1 MLIRN
6 WFKIVTL
13 TSLLMLTGCAQLG
26 QLPSI
31 GTPDKVGT
39 SAADAQGRVV
49 SDSVDAIRHKADITI
64 VKRIRALG
72 PERCLTETETE
83 LMVADFKQSL
93 DAELQKVSRSGS
105 PTEVAAA
112 TAKLQRLDARFTPY
126 AEPASEA
133 AILKLVESYGPQAAA
148 TRKSDTCATRMKKVA
163 DFAKSQKA
171 KSAASATSTSVKP
184 GPTDPAGI
192 EVLIPEFEKRIAT
205 LELYKNLIGS

>member
-6 WFKIVTL
+6 RLKVVTV

-26 QLPSI
+26 QLPSV
-31 GTPDKVGT
+31 GTPDKAGT
-39 SAADAQGRVV
+39 SAAAAQGSVV
-49 SDSVDAIRHKADITI
+49 SDSADAIRHKADITV

-93 DAELQKVSRSGS
+93 DAELQKLSRSDS
-105 PTEVAAA
+105 PTEAAAA
-112 TAKLQRLDARFTPY
+112 TARLQRLDARFTPY

-133 AILKLVESYGPQAAA
+133 AILKLIESYGPQAAA
-148 TRKSDTCATRMKKVA
+148 TRKSDTCTNRMKKVA
-163 DFAKSQKA
+163 DFAKSQKS
-171 KSAASATSTSVKP
+171 KSSATSTSSSVKP